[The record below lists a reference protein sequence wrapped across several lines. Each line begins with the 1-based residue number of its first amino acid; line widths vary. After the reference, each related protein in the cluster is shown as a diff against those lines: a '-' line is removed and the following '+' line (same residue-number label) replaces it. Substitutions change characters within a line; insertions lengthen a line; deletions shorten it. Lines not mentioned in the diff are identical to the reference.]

1 VHIKDL
7 AAAYVIIF
15 KHALSGAG
23 TDSGYG
29 KYYIVSGPEISWKE
43 VVEAYGTALKQKGI
57 LQSAEPILVTYQQ
70 VPLMRWVLPSFF
82 QVLNS

>member
-7 AAAYVIIF
+7 AAAYVIIV
-15 KHALSGAG
+15 KHALSGTG
-23 TDSGYG
+23 TDFGYG

-57 LQSAEPILVTYQQ
+57 LQTAEPVLVTYQQ

-82 QVLNS
+82 SSVK